1 MTDRQQTLIADTGKH
16 AMIGPARISAFA
28 CGGLL
33 ALCLLSG
40 CASVQESPALPRTEA
55 VALAPTL
62 LEGQGLALLT
72 PISAPQHDSDRQS
85 LALAFAARF
94 SKMRPEVRTVPLSQT
109 LGAINR
115 AGLTRSYLKMYET
128 FAVTGV
134 MDRDMLAKLR
144 GVCGARYFALLQL
157 AEFERLA
164 DTQANGFA
172 FSPRPEPGTRIR
184 LFLQIWDSTDG
195 TIAWEGVN
203 ELSQVSRN
211 GADSSFSGMVERIAA
226 DLIMRMP

>member
-1 MTDRQQTLIADTGKH
+1 MPMQFR
-16 AMIGPARISAFA
+16 AFA
-28 CGGLL
+28 RSGLL
-33 ALCLLSG
+33 ALYFLSG
-40 CASVQESPALPRTEA
+40 CASVQESPALPRTDS
-55 VALAPTL
+55 VPLAPTL

-72 PISAPQHDSDRQS
+72 PISAPQHDGDRQS
-85 LALAFAARF
+85 LALAFATKF

-128 FAVTGV
+128 FALTGV
-134 MDRDMLAKLR
+134 MERDMLAKLR

-157 AEFERLA
+157 AEFDRLP
-164 DTQANGFA
+164 DMQANGST
-172 FSPRPEPGTRIR
+172 FSPRLEAGVRIR

-195 TIAWEGVN
+195 TIAWEGVS

-211 GADSSFSGMVERIAA
+211 NADSTFSGMVEHIAA
-226 DLIMRMP
+226 ELIMRMP